1 MLAYQLS
8 LRVKLANYSLRF
20 HNCYADIT
28 TQLGGLWRVSKFFV
42 SKWFFQECER
52 MIRKILLVTAL
63 VIVGTLFVGC
73 HTIQGVGHD
82 ITAIGQAVEGV
93 VQKRPVRFTH

>member
-1 MLAYQLS
+1 M
-8 LRVKLANYSLRF
+8 
-20 HNCYADIT
+20 
-28 TQLGGLWRVSKFFV
+28 TQLGGLWLVSKFFV
-42 SKWFFQECER
+42 AKWFFQGYEG

-82 ITAIGQAVEGV
+82 ITAVGQAAE
-93 VQKRPVRFTH
+93 QMIQRRPVRFTH

>member
-1 MLAYQLS
+1 
-8 LRVKLANYSLRF
+8 
-20 HNCYADIT
+20 
-28 TQLGGLWRVSKFFV
+28 
-42 SKWFFQECER
+42 

-82 ITAIGQAVEGV
+82 ITAVGQAAE
-93 VQKRPVRFTH
+93 QMIQRRPVRFTH

>member
-1 MLAYQLS
+1 
-8 LRVKLANYSLRF
+8 
-20 HNCYADIT
+20 
-28 TQLGGLWRVSKFFV
+28 
-42 SKWFFQECER
+42 

-82 ITAIGQAVEGV
+82 ITAIGQAAEGV
-93 VQKRPVRFTH
+93 VQRRPVRFTHKY

>member
-1 MLAYQLS
+1 M
-8 LRVKLANYSLRF
+8 
-20 HNCYADIT
+20 
-28 TQLGGLWRVSKFFV
+28 TQLGGLWLVSKYFV
-42 SKWFFQECER
+42 SKWFFQGCER

-82 ITAIGQAVEGV
+82 ITAVGQAAE
-93 VQKRPVRFTH
+93 QMIQRRPVRFTH